1 MTAIKQVTIKGSKHM
16 RSLGRY
22 FSFDKEKALGHG
34 SMNISDEDGWAAE
47 MSATRAAYG
56 HDMASRG
63 TEPILG
69 YHQILGFLPDE
80 CDINGGKLTPESC
93 LAYAREYLERRY
105 PAHEAVYVLHKEG
118 CRRDGTERYAVHMF
132 VNVTDLRTGR
142 RFDEGNWRQARD
154 ARVAAVREL
163 DREHGLRQLERGR
176 NSRMHARQPSR
187 AEGQYGNQS
196 DLEHLR
202 RRIAKRAHEVSRM
215 PGSFNRMRRLAELLE
230 KDGIAM
236 TWNARHDDLQFAYRD
251 ESVPGGVRKVNGRT
265 LGDVGIPGGK
275 RLLLSRGGIE
285 DAAGVARTL
294 GRAGKLLDRVLDDG
308 TGMRK

>member
-1 MTAIKQVTIKGSKHM
+1 MTAIKQVTIKGVKHM

-34 SMNISDEDGWAAE
+34 SMNISDEEGWTAE

-56 HDMASRG
+56 HDKASRG
-63 TEPILG
+63 AEPVLG

-80 CDINGGKLTPESC
+80 CNLNGGKLTPESC

-105 PAHEAVYVLHKEG
+105 PAHEAVYVLHREG

-163 DREHGLRQLERGR
+163 DREHGLWQLERGG
-176 NSRMHARQPSR
+176 NSHMHARQPSR
-187 AEGQYGNQS
+187 AEGRHGNQS

-202 RRIAKRAHEVSRM
+202 RRIAKCAHEVSRM
-215 PGSFNRMRRLAELLE
+215 PGSFNRMRRLSELLE
-230 KDGIAM
+230 KDGIVM
-236 TWNARHDDLQFAYRD
+236 TWNARHDDVQFAYRD
-251 ESVPGGVRKVNGRT
+251 ESLPGGVRKVNGRT
-265 LGDVGIPGGK
+265 LGDVGIPGG
-275 RLLLSRGGIE
+275 RRFLLSRSGIE
-285 DAAGVARTL
+285 YAVGAARTL

-308 TGMRK
+308 TGMRR

>member
-1 MTAIKQVTIKGSKHM
+1 MTAIKQVTIKGAKHM

-22 FSFDKEKALGHG
+22 FSFSKEKALGHG

-56 HDMASRG
+56 HDRASRG
-63 TEPILG
+63 TEPVLG

-80 CDINGGKLTPESC
+80 CDINGGKLTPEGC
-93 LAYAREYLERRY
+93 LAYAQEYLERRY
-105 PAHEAVYVLHKEG
+105 PAHEAVYVLHREG

-163 DREHGLRQLERGR
+163 DREHRLRQLERGR

-187 AEGQYGNQS
+187 AEGRYGNQS
-196 DLEHLR
+196 SLEHLR
-202 RRIAKRAHEVSRM
+202 RKIAKRAHEVSRM

-230 KDGIAM
+230 KDGIVM

-251 ESVPGGVRKVNGRT
+251 ESVLGGVRKVNGRT
-265 LGDVGIPGGK
+265 LGDIGIPGGK

-294 GRAGKLLDRVLDDG
+294 GRAGRLLDRVLDDG
-308 TGMRK
+308 TGMRR

>member
-1 MTAIKQVTIKGSKHM
+1 MTAIKQVTIRGTRHM

-22 FSFDKEKALGHG
+22 FSFDREKALGHG
-34 SMNISDEDGWAAE
+34 TMNVSDEEGWAEE

-56 HDMASRG
+56 HDRASRG
-63 TEPILG
+63 TEPVLG

-80 CDINGGKLTPESC
+80 CDINGGKLTPEGC

-132 VNVTDLRTGR
+132 VNVTDLRSGR

-176 NSRMHARQPSR
+176 NSRTHARQPSR
-187 AEGQYGNQS
+187 AERRHGNRS
-196 DLEHLR
+196 SLEHLR
-202 RRIAKRAHEVSRM
+202 RRIAKRAHEVSCM

-230 KDGIAM
+230 KDGIVM
-236 TWNARHDDLQFAYRD
+236 TWSARRDDLQFRYRD
-251 ESVPGGVRKVNGRT
+251 DSVPGGIRRVDART
-265 LGDVGIPGGK
+265 LGDVGIPGGR
-275 RLLLSRGGIE
+275 RLSLSRGGIE
-285 DAAGVARTL
+285 DAVGMTRALGHAGR
-294 GRAGKLLDRVLDDG
+294 LLDRVLDDG
-308 TGMRK
+308 TGARR

>member
-1 MTAIKQVTIKGSKHM
+1 MTAIKQVTIKGAKHM
-16 RSLGRY
+16 QSLGRY
-22 FSFDKEKALGHG
+22 FSFDREKALGHG
-34 SMNISDEDGWAAE
+34 SMNISDEDVWAAE
-47 MSATRAAYG
+47 MAATRAAYG
-56 HDMASRG
+56 HDRASRG
-63 TEPILG
+63 AEPVLG

-80 CDINGGKLTPESC
+80 CDINGGKLTPERC

-142 RFDEGNWRQARD
+142 RFDEGNWHQSRD

-163 DREHGLRQLERGR
+163 DREHGLRQLEHGR

-187 AEGQYGNQS
+187 AEGRYGNQS

-202 RRIAKRAHEVSRM
+202 RRIAKRAHEVSCM

-236 TWNARHDDLQFAYRD
+236 TWNARHDDLQFSYRD
-251 ESVPGGVRKVNGRT
+251 ESLPGGVRKVNGRT
-265 LGDVGIPGGK
+265 LGDVGVPGGK
-275 RLLLSRGGIE
+275 RLSFSRTGVE
-285 DAAGVARTL
+285 AAVSTVRVL
-294 GRAGKLLDRVLDDG
+294 GRVGVLLDRI
-308 TGMRK
+308 MNEES